1 MNDNQFDHELS
12 RALRT
17 GPEEVSPE
25 FNRRVLARL
34 EEPSRRRPL
43 RRPAFA
49 AAALL
54 VLALGASIA
63 LRLERAP
70 QIDQATQREELL
82 EEYRALE
89 LELQQIRQLTSQRQ
103 PSLYLGG
110 DESFDLMYDL
120 AAYQNDRSNERARP
134 ASLPDRG

>member
-1 MNDNQFDHELS
+1 MNDSQFDRELS
-12 RALRT
+12 RALQT
-17 GPEEVSPE
+17 GPEQVSSE

-34 EEPSRRRPL
+34 EEPSQRRPL
-43 RRPAFA
+43 LRPAFA

-54 VLALGASIA
+54 LFVLGAAIA

-70 QIDQATQREELL
+70 QIDQATQREALL
-82 EEYRALE
+82 DEYRALE
-89 LELQQIRQLTSQRQ
+89 LELREIRQLTSQRR

-120 AAYQNDRSNERARP
+120 ATYQNDRSSDGAHP